1 MNVVLTDISYFK
13 RNLESTPKSL
23 FIATLPQSSQL
34 HNKPKTDATPPP
46 PPFFGEG
53 GRGVGSCVGE
63 EITKISHANS
73 TTA

>member
-34 HNKPKTDATPPP
+34 HNKPKTDATPPAP
-46 PPFFGEG
+46 LPFLGRWAG
-53 GRGVGSCVGE
+53 GWGLVLGR
-63 EITKISHANS
+63 K
-73 TTA
+73 